1 MKHLDGVSGEV
12 EYIFNQYVTVAR
24 RYIDSIKP
32 LKKHFNP
39 WIAQCILNF
48 INENDSIKI
57 DLEYVSPNEVN
68 ISLSNGRECK
78 VRCANRMAWVEYQ
91 F

>member
-1 MKHLDGVSGEV
+1 MSKKQRYNYAQLLKFTEDA
-12 EYIFNQYVTVAR
+12 EYV
-24 RYIDSIKP
+24 
-32 LKKHFNP
+32 NP

-68 ISLSNGRECK
+68 MTLSNGRECK
-78 VRCANRMAWVEYQ
+78 VRCTKKTAWVEYQ
-91 F
+91 S

>member
-1 MKHLDGVSGEV
+1 MNEIQEYNCMQLLKFIEGV
-12 EYIFNQYVTVAR
+12 
-24 RYIDSIKP
+24 
-32 LKKHFNP
+32 KHFNP

-68 ISLSNGRECK
+68 MNLVMVESARSDVLRKQHGSNISLK
-78 VRCANRMAWVEYQ
+78 
-91 F
+91 

>member
-1 MKHLDGVSGEV
+1 MNEIQEYNCMQLLKFIEGV
-12 EYIFNQYVTVAR
+12 
-24 RYIDSIKP
+24 
-32 LKKHFNP
+32 KHFNP

-68 ISLSNGRECK
+68 MTLSNGRECK
-78 VRCANRMAWVEYQ
+78 VRCSKKIAWVEYQ
-91 F
+91 S